1 MSPLLHFVDNQ
12 NIFCK
17 IQKQSSKEFL
27 EKCFISC
34 FRLKVIV
41 VGKYTTRSDYQ
52 FTDSF
57 TYILDLSKI

>member
-17 IQKQSSKEFL
+17 IQRQPSKEFQ
-27 EKCFISC
+27 EKCFILW

-41 VGKYTTRSDYQ
+41 VGKYTTRPDY
-52 FTDSF
+52 
-57 TYILDLSKI
+57 